1 MILHASCVCVGPRAL
16 LITGASGGG
25 KSTLALQLV
34 AMGAELVA
42 DDRTQVSLGQ
52 GGVWAQTPATLRG
65 RIEARGFGILH
76 LPYLERARLRAVV
89 DLDVTESERLP
100 MPHETEILG
109 QSLPLIRNVPGPQF
123 APALYLYL
131 KHGRREL

>member
-1 MILHASCVCVGPRAL
+1 MILHASCVCVGSRAVV
-16 LITGASGGG
+16 ITGASGRG

-42 DDRTQVSLGQ
+42 DDRTRVVSAQ
-52 GGVWAQTPATLRG
+52 GALWAQTPTTLSG

-76 LPYLERARLRAVV
+76 LPYLQRARLRAVV
-89 DLDVTESERLP
+89 DLDVTESERVP

-123 APALYLYL
+123 APALYLFL